1 MKHYIVEITDEA
13 LLDMEKLYNYI
24 SLDLLATESA
34 ISQYNRIADEI
45 LKLEFFPERFKIIDL
60 KSERAKEIR
69 KMPVDNYSVFYVIIN
84 NRVVVTDVLYSASD
98 IRKRLR

>member
-98 IRKRLR
+98 IGKRLR